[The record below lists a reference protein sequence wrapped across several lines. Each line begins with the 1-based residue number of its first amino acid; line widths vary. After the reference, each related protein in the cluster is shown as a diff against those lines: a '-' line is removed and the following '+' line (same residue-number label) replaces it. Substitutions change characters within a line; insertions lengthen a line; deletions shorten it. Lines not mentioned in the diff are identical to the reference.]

1 MIGYLLV
8 LLVVALNM
16 GESIAVKAYAR
27 KYNSGGFI
35 MNAIIAL
42 FACAFFFA
50 KVLISGESFNFL
62 GDMIP
67 YALVNSAFYF
77 CGFYLAYVAFKIGPF
92 GLTRLI
98 ASFSLL
104 MPIFYGIFFLNEP
117 TGVFTYIGIA
127 LIVAAMF
134 MMNYKGKS
142 ATAEKKEGAA
152 SLKWFV
158 CILLSTVSNGF
169 ISIMTKMQQVKFG
182 DVCSEEFQIISIGV
196 SFIFLAILGLIIDR
210 NNLGYVLKN
219 GTLYGAISGLFNGA
233 KNFIILFIYSLLPI
247 SIVSPLKSGLA
258 IICSFLLSTI
268 AYKEKYSL
276 MQKIGVACGGA
287 AVVILTVI

>member
-42 FACAFFFA
+42 FACAFFVI

-142 ATAEKKEGAA
+142 ATTEKQEGTV

-169 ISIMTKMQQVKFG
+169 ISIMTK
-182 DVCSEEFQIISIGV
+182 CSRSSSVTFAPR
-196 SFIFLAILGLIIDR
+196 SFRSSRSASR
-210 NNLGYVLKN
+210 
-219 GTLYGAISGLFNGA
+219 SS
-233 KNFIILFIYSLLPI
+233 SLQ
-247 SIVSPLKSGLA
+247 S
-258 IICSFLLSTI
+258 
-268 AYKEKYSL
+268 
-276 MQKIGVACGGA
+276 
-287 AVVILTVI
+287 

>member
-1 MIGYLLV
+1 MLGYLLIV
-8 LLVVALNM
+8 LVVALNM
-16 GESIAVKAYAR
+16 GESIAVKAYAK

-42 FACAFFFA
+42 FACAFFVV
-50 KVLISGESFNFL
+50 KVLISGEGFNFL
-62 GDMIP
+62 VDMIP
-67 YALVNSAFYF
+67 YALVNSVFYF

-104 MPIFYGIFFLNEP
+104 MPIFYGIFFLNES
-117 TGVFTYIGIA
+117 TTVFTYIGIA

-142 ATAEKKEGAA
+142 ATAEKKEGAV

-182 DVCSEEFQIISIGV
+182 DVCSEEFQIISIGG
-196 SFIFLAILGLIIDR
+196 SFISLAIIGLITDR

-233 KNFIILFIYSLLPI
+233 KNFTILFIYALLPI
-247 SIVSPLKSGLA
+247 SIVSPLKAGLA
-258 IICSFLLSTI
+258 IIGSFLLSII
-268 AYKEKYSL
+268 AYKEKYTV

-287 AVVILTVI
+287 AVVLLTII

>member
-42 FACAFFFA
+42 FACAFFVI
-50 KVLISGESFNFL
+50 KILISGEGFNFL

-67 YALVNSAFYF
+67 YALVNSIFYF
-77 CGFYLAYVAFKIGPF
+77 CGFYFAYVAFKIGPF

-104 MPIFYGIFFLNEP
+104 FPIFYGIFFLNEP
-117 TGVFTYIGIA
+117 TNVFTYVGIA
-127 LIVAAMF
+127 LIACAMVL
-134 MMNYKGKS
+134 MNYKGKS
-142 ATAEKKEGAA
+142 ATKEKQEGTV
-152 SLKWFV
+152 SLKWFIF
-158 CILLSTVSNGF
+158 ILVSTVSNGF
-169 ISIMTKMQQVKFG
+169 ISIMTKMQQVKFN
-182 DVCSEEFQIISIGV
+182 DACSDEFQIISIGG
-196 SFIFLAILGLIIDR
+196 SFISLAILGLIIDR

-219 GTLYGAISGLFNGA
+219 GTIYGAISGLFNGA
-233 KNFIILFIYSLLPI
+233 KNFLILFVYALLPI
-247 SIVSPLKSGLA
+247 SIVSPIKAGLA
-258 IICSFLLSTI
+258 IIGSFLLSI
-268 AYKEKYSL
+268 IMYKEKYSL